1 MIQRLIL
8 KNFKAFSG
16 RTVIPFGR
24 LTLIFGRNSSGKS
37 SIIQSLM
44 FLRQSMSDIDRAGL
58 TTSEGPFTNLG
69 SGTQILS
76 GQNTATECEI
86 TPIYDMASMLRNFP
100 IHSAEGD
107 ASQGSVGAGYLFH
120 LEQPNIELTVR
131 ERRYYADGDDHVAST
146 EGGFLFSPFS
156 VPESTVA
163 NPDATEVKK
172 LFAEFSDQLT
182 RFYVENIEAW
192 KLLILEALNLE
203 DGRDIRDAL
212 LGAGEDFFLERSDD
226 ASFAGSGTITTWIEF
241 LRFSSP
247 NPGPGQE
254 DPRHR
259 LRLLRDLVGEV
270 PEGPADAAPILP
282 PVLRVHL
289 ERAFGVVRNR
299 YAEMSIELFATEL
312 VAMRL
317 DGSYRSGGR
326 LSGRRSSARWRN
338 ARQAANGFL
347 PDFPTVVD
355 QIRRRLPILDNLS
368 AVARATN
375 RATFILSYI
384 GPIRSQGGRYE
395 AERFLRDRR
404 DREVGKDGSNT
415 MQLIADDEGLKT
427 HANIWM
433 ERLGITYR
441 MDPQRIETSWG
452 APLLGK
458 RIVDARNSLELNLVD
473 VGFGISQVAP
483 IVVGSL
489 LLSQTRGREEGPRPH
504 RDTLLIEQPELHL
517 HPAMQAKLGSLF
529 AEVVSTSS
537 TAQII
542 AETHSEALILRVMKL
557 IRTGKLDA
565 SLVKVL
571 WVDQDDDGHAFV
583 QDLPIDASGEFE
595 VSWPHGFFSERYAE
609 LED

>member
-58 TTSEGPFTNLG
+58 TISQGALTNLG
-69 SGTQILS
+69 SGKQVLT
-76 GQNTATECEI
+76 GQDAGTECEI
-86 TPIYDMASMLRNFP
+86 TPIYDMASIRRNFP
-100 IHSAEGD
+100 IPKTEGD
-107 ASQGSVGAGYLFH
+107 ARQGSVGAGYLFH
-120 LEQPNIELTVR
+120 LEPPNIELTVR
-131 ERRYYADGDDHVAST
+131 ERRYYADGHDHVAST
-146 EGGFLFSPFS
+146 EGGFLFSPVS
-156 VPESTVA
+156 VPENTVA
-163 NPDATEVKK
+163 NPDATEVTE
-172 LFAEFSDQLT
+172 LFAEFGDQLT

-192 KLLILEALNLE
+192 KLLILEALNLD
-203 DGRDIRDAL
+203 DGRDLRDAL

-226 ASFAGSGTITTWIEF
+226 ASFAGSGTITSWIEF

-247 NPGPGQE
+247 NPGPGEE
-254 DPRHR
+254 DSRHR
-259 LRLLRDLVGEV
+259 TRLLRDLVGEV
-270 PEGPADAAPILP
+270 PECAADAAPILP
-282 PVLRVHL
+282 ALLRVHL
-289 ERAFGVVRNR
+289 ETAFGVVRNR

-317 DGSYRSGGR
+317 DGSYRSGR
-326 LSGRRSSARWRN
+326 RPSGRRSSAQWRN

-355 QIRRRLPILDNLS
+355 QIRKRLPILDILPF
-368 AVARATN
+368 VAQATN
-375 RATFILSYI
+375 RATVNLRYI
-384 GPIRSQGGRYE
+384 GPVRSQGL
-395 AERFLRDRR
+395 RFDEVRNLPDRD
-404 DREVGKDGSNT
+404 VGKDGRNAI
-415 MQLIADDEGLKT
+415 QLIADDEGLRAQ
-427 HANIWM
+427 ANAWM
-433 ERLGITYR
+433 ERLGIMYR
-441 MDPQRIETSWG
+441 MEPVRIETGRG
-452 APLLGK
+452 APILDA
-458 RIVDARNSLELNLVD
+458 RIIDARNNLELNLVD

-483 IVVGSL
+483 VVVQSL
-489 LLSQTRGREEGPRPH
+489 LLASQTRGREEGRRH
-504 RDTLLIEQPELHL
+504 QRDTLLVEQPELHL
-517 HPAMQAKLGSLF
+517 HPAMQAELGSLF
-529 AEVVSTSS
+529 AEVVSASS

-583 QDLPIDASGEFE
+583 RDLPIDASGEFE
-595 VSWPHGFFSERYAE
+595 VSWPRGFFSERYAE
-609 LED
+609 MED

>member
-24 LTLIFGRNSSGKS
+24 LTLIFGRNSSGKT

-58 TTSEGPFTNLG
+58 TISQGALTNLG
-69 SGTQILS
+69 SGKQVLTRQD
-76 GQNTATECEI
+76 ADTECEI
-86 TPIYDMASMLRNFP
+86 TPIYDMASIRQNFP
-100 IHSAEGD
+100 IPKTEGD
-107 ASQGSVGAGYLFH
+107 ARQRSVGAGYLFH
-120 LEQPNIELTVR
+120 LEPPNIELTVR
-131 ERRYYADGDDHVAST
+131 ERRYYADGHDHVAST
-146 EGGFLFSPFS
+146 EGGFLFSPVS
-156 VPESTVA
+156 VPENTVA
-163 NPDATEVKK
+163 NPDATEVTE
-172 LFAEFSDQLT
+172 LFAEFGDQLT

-192 KLLILEALNLE
+192 KLLILEALNLD
-203 DGRDIRDAL
+203 DGRDLRDAL
-212 LGAGEDFFLERSDD
+212 LGAGEDFFLERSDG

-247 NPGPGQE
+247 NPGPGEE
-254 DPRHR
+254 DSRHR
-259 LRLLRDLVGEV
+259 TRLLRDLVGEV
-270 PEGPADAAPILP
+270 PEGAADAAPILP
-282 PVLRVHL
+282 ALLRVHL
-289 ERAFGVVRNR
+289 ETAFGVVRNR

-326 LSGRRSSARWRN
+326 PSGRRSIAQWRN

-368 AVARATN
+368 AVARAID
-375 RATFILSYI
+375 RATFTLSYI

-395 AERFLRDRR
+395 AERILR
-404 DREVGKDGSNT
+404 DREVGKDGSNC

-441 MDPQRIETSWG
+441 MDPRRIETSWR
-452 APLLGK
+452 APLLDK

-489 LLSQTRGREEGPRPH
+489 LLSQTRGREEGPRPY

-517 HPAMQAKLGSLF
+517 HPAMQAELGSLF
-529 AEVVSTSS
+529 AEVVSASS

-565 SLVKVL
+565 SIVKVL

-583 QDLPIDASGEFE
+583 RDLPIDASGEFE
-595 VSWPHGFFSERYAE
+595 VSWPRGFFSERYAE
-609 LED
+609 MED

>member
-44 FLRQSMSDIDRAGL
+44 FLRQSMSDVDGM

-76 GQNTATECEI
+76 GQDTASECEI
-86 TPIYDMASMLRNFP
+86 TPIYDMASMRRNYP
-100 IHSAEGD
+100 IPSAEGD
-107 ASQGSVGAGYLFH
+107 ASQRSVGAGYLFH

-163 NPDATEVKK
+163 NPDAKEVKK

-182 RFYVENIEAW
+182 RFYAENIEAW

-203 DGRDIRDAL
+203 DGRDLRDAL

-247 NPGPGQE
+247 NPGPAQE

-259 LRLLRDLVGEV
+259 SRLLRDLVGEV
-270 PEGPADAAPILP
+270 PEGAADAAPILP

-326 LSGRRSSARWRN
+326 PSGRRSIAQWRN

-375 RATFILSYI
+375 RATFTLSYI

-395 AERFLRDRR
+395 AEATMRILR
-404 DREVGKDGSNT
+404 DREVGKDGSNC

-441 MDPQRIETSWG
+441 MDPRRIETSWR
-452 APLLGK
+452 APLLDK

-489 LLSQTRGREEGPRPH
+489 LLSQTRGREEGPRPY

-517 HPAMQAKLGSLF
+517 HPAMQAELGSLF

-557 IRTGKLDA
+557 IRTRNLDA

-571 WVDQDDDGHAFV
+571 WVDQDENGHAFV
-583 QDLPIDASGEFE
+583 RDLPFDASGEFE
-595 VSWPHGFFSERYAE
+595 VSWPRGFFSERYAE
-609 LED
+609 MED

>member
-44 FLRQSMSDIDRAGL
+44 FLRQSMSDIARASL
-58 TTSEGPFTNLG
+58 TISQGALTNLG
-69 SGTQILS
+69 SGQQILT
-76 GQNTATECEI
+76 GQDADTECEI
-86 TPIYDMASMLRNFP
+86 TPIYDMASMLRNYP
-100 IHSAEGD
+100 IPRPEGD
-107 ASQGSVGAGYLFH
+107 ARQRSVGAGYLFH

-131 ERRYYADGDDHVAST
+131 ERRYYADGHDHVAST
-146 EGGFLFSPFS
+146 EGGLLISPFS
-156 VPESTVA
+156 VPESMVA
-163 NPDATEVKK
+163 NPDATEVTE
-172 LFAEFSDQLT
+172 LFAEFGDQLT
-182 RFYVENIEAW
+182 RFYAENIEAW

-203 DGRDIRDAL
+203 DGRDLREAL

-259 LRLLRDLVGEV
+259 SRLMRDLVGEV

-282 PVLRVHL
+282 AVLRVHL

-326 LSGRRSSARWRN
+326 PSGRRSSAQWRN

-355 QIRRRLPILDNLS
+355 QIRKRLPILDSLP
-368 AVARATN
+368 AVAQATN
-375 RATFILSYI
+375 RATENLRYI
-384 GPIRSQGGRYE
+384 GPVRSQGLRFDYVRNLPDRDVGMDGRN
-395 AERFLRDRR
+395 AI
-404 DREVGKDGSNT
+404 
-415 MQLIADDEGLKT
+415 QLIADDEGLRT
-427 HANIWM
+427 QANAWM
-433 ERLGITYR
+433 KRLGIMYR
-441 MDPQRIETSWG
+441 MEPVRIETGRG
-452 APLLGK
+452 APILDA
-458 RIVDARNSLELNLVD
+458 RIIDARNNLELNLVD

-483 IVVGSL
+483 VVVQSL
-489 LLSQTRGREEGPRPH
+489 LLASQTRGREEGRRH
-504 RDTLLIEQPELHL
+504 QRDTLLIEQPELHL
-517 HPAMQAKLGSLF
+517 HPAMQAELGSLF

-565 SLVKVL
+565 SRVKVL

-583 QDLPIDASGEFE
+583 RDLPIDASGEFE
-595 VSWPHGFFSERYAE
+595 VSWPRGFFSERYAE

>member
-24 LTLIFGRNSSGKS
+24 LTLIFGRNSSGKT

-44 FLRQSMSDIDRAGL
+44 FLRQSMSDIGRAGL
-58 TTSEGPFTNLG
+58 TISQGALTNLG
-69 SGTQILS
+69 SGKQVLTRQD
-76 GQNTATECEI
+76 ADTECEI
-86 TPIYDMASMLRNFP
+86 TPIYDMASIRRNFP
-100 IHSAEGD
+100 IPKTEGD
-107 ASQGSVGAGYLFH
+107 ARQGSVGAGYLSH
-120 LEQPNIELTVR
+120 LEPPNIELTVR
-131 ERRYYADGDDHVAST
+131 ERRYYADGHDHVAST
-146 EGGFLFSPFS
+146 EGGFLFSPVS
-156 VPESTVA
+156 VPENTVA
-163 NPDATEVKK
+163 NPDASEVTE
-172 LFAEFSDQLT
+172 LFAEFGDQLT

-192 KLLILEALNLE
+192 KLLILEALNLD
-203 DGRDIRDAL
+203 DGRDLRDAL
-212 LGAGEDFFLERSDD
+212 LGAGEDFFLERSDG

-247 NPGPGQE
+247 NPGPGEE
-254 DPRHR
+254 DSRHR
-259 LRLLRDLVGEV
+259 TRLLRDLVGEV
-270 PEGPADAAPILP
+270 PEGAADAAPILP
-282 PVLRVHL
+282 ALLRVHL
-289 ERAFGVVRNR
+289 ETAFGVVRNR

-326 LSGRRSSARWRN
+326 PSGRRSIAQWRN

-368 AVARATN
+368 AVARAID
-375 RATFILSYI
+375 RATFTLSYI

-395 AERFLRDRR
+395 AERILR
-404 DREVGKDGSNT
+404 DREVGKDGSNC

-441 MDPQRIETSWG
+441 MDPRRIETSWR
-452 APLLGK
+452 APLLDK

-483 IVVGSL
+483 IVVGSW
-489 LLSQTRGREEGPRPH
+489 LLSQTRGREEGPRPY

-517 HPAMQAKLGSLF
+517 HPAMQAELGSLF
-529 AEVVSTSS
+529 AEVVSASS

-565 SLVKVL
+565 SIVKVL

-583 QDLPIDASGEFE
+583 RDLPIDASGEFE
-595 VSWPHGFFSERYAE
+595 VSWPRGFFSERYAE
-609 LED
+609 MED